1 MHPGLRMGAPEAR
14 RRIMEAERRSTS
26 GGGGGALLDVLGD
39 PPDGAVDVVQHL
51 RHRRLT
57 IAAYAH
63 VRARERARH
72 G

>member
-1 MHPGLRMGAPEAR
+1 MGAPEAR
-14 RRIMEAERRSTS
+14 RRIMETERRSTS
-26 GGGGGALLDVLGD
+26 GGGGALLDVLGD

-51 RHRRLT
+51 SHRRLT